1 MPNSYDQRKLMD
13 RLVQDKDAELMPN
26 EINSILE
33 KELSKPADEVD
44 MQLVNELLEL
54 LGEEEPN
61 AADKEAS
68 WQIIQQE
75 RKPKKRFNWRKTINR
90 AAAIAAAIVVVF
102 FVSFESAKAFRWTF
116 LLKLLTPVAETFGI
130 YSTSTIESEE
140 PAVQNAL
147 VIEDTGYE
155 QVTYDSIEQMPAEV
169 GGYRIIPTWVPDR
182 FGFRQGTIYEDPDMV
197 YCTLSYRDDEDTIR
211 VNTCIYYNSDSVFSY
226 VYERTLTEP
235 KIEEENGIFVS
246 YYYNNIDEDI
256 SSASWIDSEAHYQ
269 MEGNITD
276 AELRQI
282 VRSMIE

>member
-68 WQIIQQE
+68 WQIIQQK

-102 FVSFESAKAFRWTF
+102 FVSFESAKAFRWTI

-182 FGFRQGTIYEDPDMV
+182 FGFVQGSIYEDPDMA
-197 YCTLSYRDDEDTIR
+197 YCSLSYRGNGDTIR
-211 VNTCIYYNSDSVFSY
+211 VNTVIYYSGDAVFSY
-226 VYERTLTEP
+226 EYERTLIEP
-235 KIEEENGIFVS
+235 QSEDVNGILVS
-246 YYYNNIDEDI
+246 YYYNNEEGKI
-256 SSASWIDSEAHYQ
+256 SSASWIDRDAHYQ
-269 MEGNITD
+269 VEGNITEE
-276 AELRQI
+276 ELRRI
-282 VRSMIE
+282 VNGMIE

>member
-1 MPNSYDQRKLMD
+1 MPNSYDQRKLID
-13 RLVQDKDAELMPN
+13 RLVKDKDVELMPD

-44 MQLVNELLEL
+44 MQLVKELLEL

-61 AADKEAS
+61 VADKEAS

-75 RKPKKRFNWRKTINR
+75 RKPKKRFNCRKTINR
-90 AAAIAAAIVVVF
+90 VAAIAAAIVVVF

-116 LLKLLTPVAETFGI
+116 LLKLLAPVAETFGI
-130 YSTSTIESEE
+130 YSTSIIESEE

-155 QVTYDSIEQMPAEV
+155 QITYDSIEQMPLDV

-182 FGFRQGTIYEDPDMV
+182 FTFIQGNIYEDPDV
-197 YCTLSYRDDEDTIR
+197 AYCTLSYQDNDDKLRI
-211 VNTCIYYNSDSVFSY
+211 NTYIYYNDDAAVGY
-226 VYERTLTEP
+226 VYERTLSEP
-235 KIEEENGIFVS
+235 SNEEVNGALVS
-246 YYYNNIDEDI
+246 FYYNNEDGEI
-256 SSASWIDSEAHYQ
+256 LSASWIDRAASYQ
-269 MEGNITD
+269 VEGNITEE
-276 AELRQI
+276 ELGQI

>member
-1 MPNSYDQRKLMD
+1 
-13 RLVQDKDAELMPN
+13 
-26 EINSILE
+26 
-33 KELSKPADEVD
+33 

-155 QVTYDSIEQMPAEV
+155 QVTYDSIEEMPSEV
-169 GGYRIIPTWVPDR
+169 GGYQIIPAWIPDS
-182 FGFRQGTIYEDPDMV
+182 FVFVQGSTYEDPDMA
-197 YCTLSYRDDEDTIR
+197 YCTLSYQDNDDKLRI
-211 VNTCIYYNSDSVFSY
+211 NTYIC
-226 VYERTLTEP
+226 
-235 KIEEENGIFVS
+235 G
-246 YYYNNIDEDI
+246 
-256 SSASWIDSEAHYQ
+256 A
-269 MEGNITD
+269 D
-276 AELRQI
+276 A
-282 VRSMIE
+282 